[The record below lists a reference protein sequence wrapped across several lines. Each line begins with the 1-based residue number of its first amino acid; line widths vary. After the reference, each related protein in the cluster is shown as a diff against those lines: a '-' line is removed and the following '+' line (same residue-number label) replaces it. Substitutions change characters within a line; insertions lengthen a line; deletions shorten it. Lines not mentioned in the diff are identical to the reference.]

1 MKVCGNCQE
10 KIYFSTL
17 FKNIRGNR
25 YKYTC
30 ARCGAVHRAS
40 RGSRL
45 LFSFIFVVPFSIFA
59 IEKMLIPNIIWILLS
74 FFVIE
79 PFVIQF
85 EKVEVV

>member
-1 MKVCGNCQE
+1 MKACGNCQE
-10 KIYFSTL
+10 KICFSTL
-17 FKNIRGNR
+17 FKNIAGNR

-30 ARCGAVHRAS
+30 VKCGSVHRAS
-40 RGSRL
+40 RSSRL
-45 LFSFIFVVPFSIFA
+45 LFSFTFAIPFSIFA

-85 EKVEVV
+85 EKV